1 MSYEPDE
8 AEFLKKVGQRI
19 RTLREQRGLSQ
30 EKLSFECGL
39 HRTYVSSVER
49 GERNIAV
56 INLRKIAS
64 ALGVPVAHLLIDT
77 DTPDDDKHEQ
87 STENPPKK

>member
-1 MSYEPDE
+1 MSYEPNE
-8 AEFLKKVGQRI
+8 TEFLKKLGHCI
-19 RTLREQRGLSQ
+19 RAIREEKGLSQ

-56 INLRKIAS
+56 INLRKIAD
-64 ALGVPVAHLLIDT
+64 ALGVPLTQLFT
-77 DTPDDDKHEQ
+77 DLDNPDDEEHE
-87 STENPPKK
+87 